1 MAVKIIANLDGRWGL
16 WTKSPAV
23 EGDTF
28 GLNSNNPLL
37 ANVTDYLIE
46 EASAEEEELLGKRE
60 EGETGGGMAE
70 TVVRDDELLA
80 VLDKLILYL
89 RIVHSIDYYNHSEY
103 PYEDEMPNRCRRR
116 SLLL

>member
-1 MAVKIIANLDGRWGL
+1 MIFTANLISFLTIFRPITGITIDRKIVRNDIKLAVKIIANLDGRWGL

-60 EGETGGGMAE
+60 EGETGGGLAE
-70 TVVRDDELLA
+70 TVVRDEELLT
-80 VLDKLILYL
+80 
-89 RIVHSIDYYNHSEY
+89 
-103 PYEDEMPNRCRRR
+103 
-116 SLLL
+116 